1 MDLRQLEIVKTI
13 AETGSFTAAG
23 QKLRVSQ
30 SAVSRQILLLED
42 ELREPVFLRI
52 GRRIRIT
59 PAGDALLR
67 MSQRI
72 FDDIKET
79 RAAIS
84 DKQQV
89 MSGTIRLVGGMTVCL
104 YVFPELLKEYRRL
117 HPGMEI
123 KVTTGA
129 TPRLI
134 KKLRQGTADLA
145 LLTLPNE
152 EPDMVT
158 VPVLTEELLL
168 VTDPTHPLAKRRR
181 VVAQDL
187 VRQPFVLFELGSN
200 SRRVI
205 DAFFVKEQIQP
216 RIVCQTENV
225 EILKALVR
233 SGQGI
238 TIIPYQAV
246 DREVRSGQL
255 CCMRIVGQP
264 MIRQTG
270 WVYMR
275 ANRVPRMI
283 EEMIRTLERV
293 LPKLRTSPDAKPPTS
308 VTVAAR

>member
-30 SAVSRQILLLED
+30 SAISRQVLLLEE

-67 MSQRI
+67 LSQRI

-79 RAAIS
+79 RSGIS
-84 DKQQV
+84 DKQQTL
-89 MSGTIRLVGGMTVCL
+89 SGTIRLVGGMTVCL
-104 YVFPELLKEYRRL
+104 YVFPELLKEYRRV
-117 HPGMEI
+117 HPGMEV

-129 TPRLI
+129 TPRLV
-134 KKLRQGTADLA
+134 KKLRAGTADLG
-145 LLTLPNE
+145 LLTLPIE
-152 EPDMVT
+152 EPDMVAL
-158 VPVLTEELLL
+158 PVLHEELLL
-168 VTDPTHPLAKRRR
+168 VTDPSHPLAKRRR
-181 VVAQDL
+181 IVPQDL
-187 VRQPFVLFELGSN
+187 VRQPFVLFEQGSN

-216 RIVCQTENV
+216 RIVTGTENV
-225 EILKALVR
+225 EIIKAMVR
-233 SGQGI
+233 IGLGI

-255 CCMRIVGQP
+255 CCLRIAGQQLV
-264 MIRQTG
+264 RQTG

-283 EEMIRTLERV
+283 DEMIKALDRV
-293 LPKLRTSPDAKPPTS
+293 LPKLRTSPDMQPSITA
-308 VTVAAR
+308 AAR